1 MQEGGIGW
9 LGSGNRRVSF
19 YIEPDFD
26 LLFDDDEIDSPTSDV
41 ESLFPDA
48 QGRYDFMTLS
58 KQTGLTARA
67 LSDRLWQ
74 GVWASSVVNDSYGS
88 VRKGLET
95 QFEVPAVATQPSGSA
110 RRSRRSSYG
119 SWRGALPLPGNW
131 FSISRPEPI
140 TDFVEREEK
149 NKDRVRVLLDRYGI
163 LFRELIL
170 RESPAFRWPSVFR
183 TLRLMELSGEVIAGY
198 FFEGIMGPQFA
209 SPKAFR
215 MFRQDSDADAVYW
228 MNATD
233 PGSLAGLQ
241 MDAVHG
247 RLPKRLLGNYLTFR
261 GSELVGTIGRS
272 GKDIRMEVA
281 ADDDRITSYF
291 GALKHLLYRDVQP
304 QRTVTVETINGQ
316 DAASSDY
323 LDVLRTMFDV
333 RIDYKSVMLYRK
345 TSS

>member
-1 MQEGGIGW
+1 MDALMQEGGIGW

-41 ESLFPDA
+41 ESLFP
-48 QGRYDFMTLS
+48 
-58 KQTGLTARA
+58 
-67 LSDRLWQ
+67 
-74 GVWASSVVNDSYGS
+74 
-88 VRKGLET
+88 E
-95 QFEVPAVATQPSGSA
+95 
-110 RRSRRSSYG
+110 
-119 SWRGALPLPGNW
+119 
-131 FSISRPEPI
+131 
-140 TDFVEREEK
+140 
-149 NKDRVRVLLDRYGI
+149 
-163 LFRELIL
+163 
-170 RESPAFRWPSVFR
+170 
-183 TLRLMELSGEVIAGY
+183 
-198 FFEGIMGPQFA
+198 
-209 SPKAFR
+209 AFR